1 MTKLPP
7 NNLFVVAAQQECT
20 QLAER
25 KGDEEQHH
33 RHRGRIPHLKADKGM
48 VEQVGHQGMGGV
60 IGAGHPGELHRDVK
74 DGERGDDGVD
84 GAEQEL
90 RLHHGQGHIKELLK
104 TSQLVIGDLCVH
116 INISEASYHRYTN
129 FTSYM
134 KTDIFI
140 HACIFLKQYI
150 ESHHIPYTQEEK
162 RLIKT
167 LDLFQISSNSNL
179 NCN

>member
-1 MTKLPP
+1 MDTKRNQTL
-7 NNLFVVAAQQECT
+7 
-20 QLAER
+20 
-25 KGDEEQHH
+25 EEIEENKIVSEHY
-33 RHRGRIPHLKADKGM
+33 RNRIKL
-48 VEQVGHQGMGGV
+48 
-60 IGAGHPGELHRDVK
+60 
-74 DGERGDDGVD
+74 
-84 GAEQEL
+84 
-90 RLHHGQGHIKELLK
+90 IKELLK

-162 RLIKT
+162 RLIKA

-179 NCN
+179 KLQLKHRKEETYHKFYYICNVIKVFKT

>member
-1 MTKLPP
+1 MDTKRNQTL
-7 NNLFVVAAQQECT
+7 
-20 QLAER
+20 
-25 KGDEEQHH
+25 EEIEENKIVSEHYQN
-33 RHRGRIPHLKADKGM
+33 RIKL
-48 VEQVGHQGMGGV
+48 
-60 IGAGHPGELHRDVK
+60 
-74 DGERGDDGVD
+74 
-84 GAEQEL
+84 
-90 RLHHGQGHIKELLK
+90 IKELLK

-116 INISEASYHRYTN
+116 INISEASYH
-129 FTSYM
+129 M

>member
-1 MTKLPP
+1 MQNVFYSSYRKNESWIIYFLSDLCQILLITP
-7 NNLFVVAAQQECT
+7 NNMDTKRNQTL
-20 QLAER
+20 
-25 KGDEEQHH
+25 EEIEENKIVSEHYQN
-33 RHRGRIPHLKADKGM
+33 RIKL
-48 VEQVGHQGMGGV
+48 
-60 IGAGHPGELHRDVK
+60 
-74 DGERGDDGVD
+74 
-84 GAEQEL
+84 
-90 RLHHGQGHIKELLK
+90 IKELLK

>member
-1 MTKLPP
+1 MDTKRNQTL
-7 NNLFVVAAQQECT
+7 
-20 QLAER
+20 
-25 KGDEEQHH
+25 EEIEENKIVSEHYQN
-33 RHRGRIPHLKADKGM
+33 RIKL
-48 VEQVGHQGMGGV
+48 
-60 IGAGHPGELHRDVK
+60 
-74 DGERGDDGVD
+74 
-84 GAEQEL
+84 
-90 RLHHGQGHIKELLK
+90 IKELLK
-104 TSQLVIGDLCVH
+104 TSQLV
-116 INISEASYHRYTN
+116 TN

>member
-1 MTKLPP
+1 MRNVFYSSYRKNESWIIYFLSDLCQILLITP
-7 NNLFVVAAQQECT
+7 NNMDTKRNQTL
-20 QLAER
+20 
-25 KGDEEQHH
+25 EEIEENKIVSEHYQN
-33 RHRGRIPHLKADKGM
+33 RIKL
-48 VEQVGHQGMGGV
+48 
-60 IGAGHPGELHRDVK
+60 
-74 DGERGDDGVD
+74 
-84 GAEQEL
+84 
-90 RLHHGQGHIKELLK
+90 IKELLK

-150 ESHHIPYTQEEK
+150 ESHHIPYTQEET

>member
-1 MTKLPP
+1 MRNVFYSSYRKNESWIIYFLSDLCQILLITP
-7 NNLFVVAAQQECT
+7 NNMDTKRNQTL
-20 QLAER
+20 
-25 KGDEEQHH
+25 EEIEENKIVSEHYQN
-33 RHRGRIPHLKADKGM
+33 RIKL
-48 VEQVGHQGMGGV
+48 
-60 IGAGHPGELHRDVK
+60 
-74 DGERGDDGVD
+74 
-84 GAEQEL
+84 
-90 RLHHGQGHIKELLK
+90 IKELLK

>member
-1 MTKLPP
+1 MRNVFYSSYRKNESWIIYFLSDLCQILLITP
-7 NNLFVVAAQQECT
+7 NNMDTKRNQTL
-20 QLAER
+20 
-25 KGDEEQHH
+25 EEIEENKIVSEHY
-33 RHRGRIPHLKADKGM
+33 RNRIKL
-48 VEQVGHQGMGGV
+48 
-60 IGAGHPGELHRDVK
+60 
-74 DGERGDDGVD
+74 
-84 GAEQEL
+84 
-90 RLHHGQGHIKELLK
+90 IKELLK

>member
-1 MTKLPP
+1 MRNVFYSSYRKNESWIIYFLSDLCQILLKTP
-7 NNLFVVAAQQECT
+7 NNMDTKRNQTL
-20 QLAER
+20 
-25 KGDEEQHH
+25 EEIEENKIVSEHYQN
-33 RHRGRIPHLKADKGM
+33 RIKL
-48 VEQVGHQGMGGV
+48 
-60 IGAGHPGELHRDVK
+60 
-74 DGERGDDGVD
+74 
-84 GAEQEL
+84 
-90 RLHHGQGHIKELLK
+90 IKELLK

>member
-1 MTKLPP
+1 MRNVFYSSYRKNESWIIYFLSDLCQILLITP
-7 NNLFVVAAQQECT
+7 NNMDTKRNQTL
-20 QLAER
+20 
-25 KGDEEQHH
+25 EEIEENKIVSEHYQN
-33 RHRGRIPHLKADKGM
+33 RIKLG
-48 VEQVGHQGMGGV
+48 
-60 IGAGHPGELHRDVK
+60 
-74 DGERGDDGVD
+74 
-84 GAEQEL
+84 
-90 RLHHGQGHIKELLK
+90 KELLK

-162 RLIKT
+162 RLIKA

>member
-1 MTKLPP
+1 MDTKRNQTL
-7 NNLFVVAAQQECT
+7 
-20 QLAER
+20 
-25 KGDEEQHH
+25 EEIEENKIVSEHYQN
-33 RHRGRIPHLKADKGM
+33 RIKL
-48 VEQVGHQGMGGV
+48 
-60 IGAGHPGELHRDVK
+60 
-74 DGERGDDGVD
+74 
-84 GAEQEL
+84 
-90 RLHHGQGHIKELLK
+90 IKELLK

-179 NCN
+179 NCNENTEKKKLIISFITFAM

>member
-1 MTKLPP
+1 MRNVFYSSYRKNESWIIYFLSDLCQILLITQNNMDTKRNQTL
-7 NNLFVVAAQQECT
+7 
-20 QLAER
+20 
-25 KGDEEQHH
+25 EEIEENKIVSEHYQN
-33 RHRGRIPHLKADKGM
+33 RIKL
-48 VEQVGHQGMGGV
+48 
-60 IGAGHPGELHRDVK
+60 
-74 DGERGDDGVD
+74 
-84 GAEQEL
+84 
-90 RLHHGQGHIKELLK
+90 IKELLK

>member
-1 MTKLPP
+1 MDTKRNQTL
-7 NNLFVVAAQQECT
+7 
-20 QLAER
+20 
-25 KGDEEQHH
+25 EEIEENKIVNEHYQN
-33 RHRGRIPHLKADKGM
+33 RVML
-48 VEQVGHQGMGGV
+48 
-60 IGAGHPGELHRDVK
+60 
-74 DGERGDDGVD
+74 
-84 GAEQEL
+84 
-90 RLHHGQGHIKELLK
+90 IKKLLK
-104 TSQLVIGDLCVH
+104 TSRLATVDLCVH
-116 INISEASYHRYTN
+116 IDIN